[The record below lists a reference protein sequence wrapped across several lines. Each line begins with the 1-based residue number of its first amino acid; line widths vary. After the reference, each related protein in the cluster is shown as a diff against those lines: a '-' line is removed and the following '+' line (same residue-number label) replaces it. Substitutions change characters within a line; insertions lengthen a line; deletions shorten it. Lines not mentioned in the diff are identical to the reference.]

1 MEIKKEESRVD
12 LDDKKLGEIVNQ
24 KKKDIIIPLIIALI
38 LIIILI
44 IVLIVVFT
52 KKGKSG
58 NNFIDNF
65 EDTTE
70 ENSEVKYEE
79 SNELDTFS
87 NEELNKARESFKQF
101 NFTNEDKSKFIL
113 YNLFIP
119 ENYQN
124 EKYPL
129 MVFIGDASLVGK
141 ETTAPLN
148 ETIGGPIWA
157 TEIEQKKHKSFVLV
171 PEYSEVIIDDR
182 DGYTITEYIELTTKL
197 ITEIINIYNIDQ
209 NRIYGTGQS
218 MGAMTTMYLLANR
231 DIYAAGLIVDGQWK
245 LDELEGLK
253 NAVFTYFAA
262 GGDEK
267 AFNGQNEVKEFLS
280 SQNIKYGQMINIDAQ
295 EKVEILNKNSTGMY
309 NLGYKK
315 NFITYI
321 NGTVL
326 RNSRSKSEHMASFKY
341 GYRIDVVRDW
351 IFDQK
356 KN

>member
-12 LDDKKLGEIVNQ
+12 LDDKKLGEIVNK

-171 PEYSEVIIDDR
+171 PEYS
-182 DGYTITEYIELTTKL
+182 
-197 ITEIINIYNIDQ
+197 
-209 NRIYGTGQS
+209 
-218 MGAMTTMYLLANR
+218 
-231 DIYAAGLIVDGQWK
+231 
-245 LDELEGLK
+245 
-253 NAVFTYFAA
+253 
-262 GGDEK
+262 
-267 AFNGQNEVKEFLS
+267 
-280 SQNIKYGQMINIDAQ
+280 
-295 EKVEILNKNSTGMY
+295 
-309 NLGYKK
+309 
-315 NFITYI
+315 
-321 NGTVL
+321 
-326 RNSRSKSEHMASFKY
+326 
-341 GYRIDVVRDW
+341 
-351 IFDQK
+351 
-356 KN
+356 